1 MTAKLLS
8 VAVAITKRRFSAG
21 RDEYAPHLQE
31 GRREWQE
38 KRRERRPEF
47 ESGMMKIQ
55 RKEPVKGQ

>member
-31 GRREWQE
+31 GKAGAAREGGSGRG
-38 KRRERRPEF
+38 KNGF
-47 ESGMMKIQ
+47 ESGMKA
-55 RKEPVKGQ
+55 E